1 LLLIIIKCIEVI
13 FDIQDVIDME
23 ASNQKVTYS
32 AKQRELLRKKIRK
45 FFGTRPAD
53 HASCAVRDVFAPSV
67 DKWSMFCLYFL
78 AYNGTLR
85 FNKLKNFIPDIS
97 SRMLSVTLKRMEKN
111 GIVQR
116 KVFAEVP
123 PRVEYKLTPFGL
135 GFADKLL
142 DLNIWVNDQIEK

>member
-1 LLLIIIKCIEVI
+1 MK
-13 FDIQDVIDME
+13 
-23 ASNQKVTYS
+23 ASNKEVTFS
-32 AKQRELLRKKIRK
+32 EKHRGLLRKKIRN
-45 FFGTRPAD
+45 FFGTRMTESHNP
-53 HASCAVRDVFAPSV
+53 CAIRDVFAPTV
-67 DKWSMFCLYFL
+67 DKWSMFCLYYL
-78 AYNGTLR
+78 AYNDTLR
-85 FNKLKNFIPDIS
+85 FNKLKHYIPDIS

-142 DLNIWVNDQIEK
+142 DLNMWVDDQIGT